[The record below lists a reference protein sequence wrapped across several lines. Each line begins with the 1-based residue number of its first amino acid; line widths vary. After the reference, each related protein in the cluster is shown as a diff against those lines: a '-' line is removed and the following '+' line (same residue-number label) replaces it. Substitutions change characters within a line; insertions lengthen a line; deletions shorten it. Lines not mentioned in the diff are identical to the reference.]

1 VQHKQLQAETVTT
14 DQDQGTFTALVS
26 AWEAD
31 RENDVILST
40 AFDRTIEAWQRSG
53 KRLPLLFEH
62 STTVVG
68 SVDPGSMKATEEGLV
83 VSGEVDRSTAEGE
96 QVWKTIKAGTAG
108 FSIGYVSEDRR
119 RVGGGRELYEIDLLE
134 ITATSKPMHPAT
146 RALSWKS
153 ANVGLDERT
162 LSYLTGPILA
172 EDQPPTLEELEAKAK
187 ALGID
192 DILRKSQPIRIE
204 SFPC

>member
-146 RALSWKS
+146 RALSWKL